1 MVVLNASFC
10 RESAHSEIGV
20 FDIINEFNLLENN
33 WFSLEIIVSQ
43 FSNKLNPQPTNSSQF
58 EMNIEV
64 KKPFKSYF
72 DAKLLAKHQM
82 PIISFPLKN

>member
-10 RESAHSEIGV
+10 NEYAHSEIGV

-43 FSNKLNPQPTNSSQF
+43 LSNKLNPQSINSSQF

-72 DAKLLAKHQM
+72 DAKLLAKQYV
-82 PIISFPLKN
+82 KT